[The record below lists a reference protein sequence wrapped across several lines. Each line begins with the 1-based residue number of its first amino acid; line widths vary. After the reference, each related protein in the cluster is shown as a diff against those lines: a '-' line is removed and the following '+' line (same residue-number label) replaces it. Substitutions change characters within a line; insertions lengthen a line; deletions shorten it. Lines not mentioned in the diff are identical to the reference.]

1 MVFTLSVICVLTFVA
16 GVAVRERVPRHAA
29 AVLRRRIDGGAV
41 GHDGQVVITASQSG
55 QTTDAYCAGYQGA
68 SGFSDGLWQ
77 SVSIAKVSL
86 PHRVRGPVAVG
97 VPGAVGAA
105 CTRRTVRASPGAPPG
120 RVCVPTGLSSSYTT
134 TIAPMPLR

>member
-29 AVLRRRIDGGAV
+29 ALPSDGASGGAV
-41 GHDGQVVITASQSG
+41 GHDRQVVITASQSG
-55 QTTDAYCAGYQGA
+55 QTTDAYCAGYQGV
-68 SGFSDGLWQ
+68 SGCSDGFWQ
-77 SVSIAKVSL
+77 AVSIAKVSL

-105 CTRRTVRASPGAPPG
+105 CTRRTVRAPPGAPPG
-120 RVCVPTGLSSSYTT
+120 QVRGPTGLSSSYTT
-134 TIAPMPLR
+134 TIAPMPPR